1 MASGKRTAEADC
13 KPGGGGRHSLAYM
26 GSRLRARAAKQ
37 SFLFL
42 DGLEM
47 IDGRL
52 RGKVLST
59 VNSQLKDFSPLMKQR
74 DHCGWTSVKR
84 AKELIEQGLL

>member
-1 MASGKRTAEADC
+1 MVLAPSGKRTVEADC

-26 GSRLRARAAKQ
+26 GSRRRPRAVKQ

-47 IDGRL
+47 FDGRL
-52 RGKVLST
+52 RGKVLSA
-59 VNSQLKDFSPLMKQR
+59 VNSPLKISR
-74 DHCGWTSVKR
+74 H
-84 AKELIEQGLL
+84 